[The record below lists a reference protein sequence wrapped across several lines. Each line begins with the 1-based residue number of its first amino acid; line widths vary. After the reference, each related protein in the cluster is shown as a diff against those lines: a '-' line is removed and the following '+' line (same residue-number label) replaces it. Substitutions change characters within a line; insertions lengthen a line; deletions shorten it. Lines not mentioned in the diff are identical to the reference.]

1 MVTSQGYVL
10 QNGNSRKTNLIFG
23 NDDNIHCRYDP
34 YYKLL
39 EVTKENGRKLT
50 LKVENDNNEELFA
63 CVRLTYASD

>member
-1 MVTSQGYVL
+1 MLLVTSQGYVL

-39 EVTKENGRKLT
+39 EITKENGRKLT
-50 LKVENDNNEELFA
+50 LKV
-63 CVRLTYASD
+63 